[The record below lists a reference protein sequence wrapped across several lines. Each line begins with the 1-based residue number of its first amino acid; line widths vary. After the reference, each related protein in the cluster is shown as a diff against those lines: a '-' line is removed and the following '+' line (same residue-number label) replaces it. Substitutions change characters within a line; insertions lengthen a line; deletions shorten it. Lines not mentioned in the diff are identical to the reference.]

1 MRRNYEIYSLIGKN
15 IRNLRKNVLNK
26 KQWEFAADI
35 NKSVSFIKTIE
46 NQKGELGIS
55 IDTLYDISKA
65 YNLDIN
71 VFFEGF
77 DKLMKKND

>member
-26 KQWEFAADI
+26 KQWEFAEDI

-65 YNLDIN
+65 YNLDIT